1 MKRGRKVLAS
11 LFSVLLALS
20 IGMTCATGASSNQK
34 HWVGSWS
41 AGMTDISIT
50 LLEGK
55 ENWNG
60 IKISP
65 FAKNMS
71 ARIRMTP
78 TLGGN
83 KVRFSLSNE
92 NGRKPLMINEVS
104 VARAKGDAGAE
115 IVEGTS
121 IPVTFD
127 GKRQVTIPA
136 GEIVTCDPIDM
147 EVTALEDL
155 CVSYY
160 IENFSEVQTMAL
172 HGGTTY
178 LTLGNQVESTKFYG
192 IGLSFGSL
200 ISVVPVLCGMDVYAD
215 SDAYSIVVIGDSTM
229 SNDIP
234 KKLAQRIIEETG
246 ENKVGVLQKSIVGN
260 CLLSDGTGLTG
271 SIYGKAMINR
281 FQKDALEQ
289 PGVQYV
295 LLKIGLND
303 ILHPRCKSMEGKIPK
318 PTVEELIAGYQ
329 QLIEKAHTADVK
341 IILADMSPWK
351 GYTRDLLHTGNAD
364 LEWTQEAQDECN
376 ALAEWIRST
385 DLADGYI
392 NLDCLKDP
400 TDPTKMPDGYTEDGA
415 HLLAPAQDAFVGAID
430 LSLFGIGGGEEDVTD
445 STGTVSETASDP
457 TESASDTT
465 EPAPDTTET
474 EPASQTEP
482 ETENTTEPETA
493 PPSDPETAV
502 TAGEDESSDAT
513 AEIPSAVPS
522 TSGST
527 ENSEGTGFV
536 SDPAT
541 TAEHNRTVETDPNSG
556 AHNVETGDS
565 LMAAG
570 IALAAISAIGLL
582 VTVKKK

>member
-1 MKRGRKVLAS
+1 MRRGRKVLVS

-41 AGMTDISIT
+41 AGMTDISIN

-55 ENWNG
+55 ENWDG

-71 ARIRMTP
+71 ARIRMPP

-83 KVRFSLSNE
+83 KVRFSLSNK
-92 NGRKPLMINEVS
+92 NGRKPLIINEVA
-104 VARAKGDAGAE
+104 VARAKGDSGAE

-178 LTLGNQVESTKFYG
+178 LTLGNQVENTKFYG

-200 ISVVPVLCGMDVYAD
+200 VSVVPLLCGMDVYAD
-215 SDAYSIVVIGDSTM
+215 SDTYSIVVIGDSTM

-271 SIYGKAMINR
+271 SIYGKSMINR

-303 ILHPRCKSMEGKIPK
+303 ILHPRCKSMEGKVPK
-318 PTVEELIAGYQ
+318 PTVEELIGGYQ
-329 QLIEKAHTADVK
+329 QLIEEAHAADVK
-341 IILADMSPWK
+341 IVLADMSPWK

-364 LEWTQEAQDECN
+364 LEWTQEAQDECDT
-376 ALAEWIRST
+376 LAEWIRNT
-385 DLADGYI
+385 DLADGSV

-400 TDPTKMPDGYTEDGA
+400 NDPNKMPDNYTEDGA
-415 HLLAPAQDAFVGAID
+415 HLLAPAQDAFVNAID
-430 LSLFGIGGGEEDVTD
+430 LSLFGIGSGGEDVTN
-445 STGTVSETASDP
+445 STETG
-457 TESASDTT
+457 SDTT
-465 EPAPDTTET
+465 ESDPDTTQPET
-474 EPASQTEP
+474 TDQTDP
-482 ETENTTEPETA
+482 ETESTTDPQTGIETTSGENEPSDTTTET
-493 PPSDPETAV
+493 PST
-502 TAGEDESSDAT
+502 
-513 AEIPSAVPS
+513 VPS
-522 TSGST
+522 TSESA
-527 ENSEGTGFV
+527 ESSEGAGSV
-536 SDPAT
+536 SDTST
-541 TAEHNRTVETDPNSG
+541 TAEYDHSTETDQSSG
-556 AHNVETGDS
+556 AANVETGDS
-565 LMAAG
+565 LTAAG
-570 IALAAISAIGLL
+570 IALAVISAIGLL